1 MCKKEVK
8 KRIKKQKLYKKDRI
22 FYKKEKT
29 VTISNIWIIL

>member
-1 MCKKEVK
+1 MKKKVE

-22 FYKKEKT
+22 FCKKEKT